1 MKVKENILVS
11 ACLLGAHCRYD
22 GGCQQIEEFKQ
33 ILPVLMDKYNLI
45 PICPEIYGGLA
56 TPREPS
62 EIRDGKVYTC
72 SGKDVTDEYTRGA
85 EETLN
90 MAQLYACRSA
100 VMKLRSPSCGN
111 GHIYDGTF
119 SKKIIPGD
127 GIAAALLKKNGIRVV
142 GELQT
147 EELLQ

>member
-1 MKVKENILVS
+1 
-11 ACLLGAHCRYD
+11 
-22 GGCQQIEEFKQ
+22 
-33 ILPVLMDKYNLI
+33 
-45 PICPEIYGGLA
+45 
-56 TPREPS
+56 
-62 EIRDGKVYTC
+62 
-72 SGKDVTDEYTRGA
+72 
-85 EETLN
+85 
-90 MAQLYACRSA
+90 
-100 VMKLRSPSCGN
+100 MKLRSPSCGN

>member
-1 MKVKENILVS
+1 MKEKENILVS

-22 GGCQQIEEFKQ
+22 GGGQQIEEFKQ

-100 VMKLRSPSCGN
+100 VMKLRSPSCGS

>member
-1 MKVKENILVS
+1 MKENILVS

-22 GGCQQIEEFKQ
+22 GECQQIEEFKH

-45 PICPEIYGGLA
+45 PICPEIYGGLP

-90 MAQLYACRSA
+90 MARIYACRSA
-100 VMKLRSPSCGN
+100 VMKLRSPSCGS
-111 GHIYDGTF
+111 GQIYDGTF

-142 GELQT
+142 GELQA
-147 EELLQ
+147 EELI